1 MQIFP
6 ELLET
11 QVLLEMEVAQNRFAR
26 ESKIL
31 QKVGDLQ
38 NLTSQVSWVVPS
50 EFIELYEV
58 ELYDS
63 DSKSLNKVNED
74 INWVLDNNRLIFY
87 ATSLDTDGSTITKIT
102 SIPTSI
108 NSILVRYSHL
118 PAALTARTVALEL
131 DNPDFTPAVMYG
143 ALATLFGRIKQPLGI
158 DREGGAVL
166 GIDRNTRDYWEVK
179 FKEQVIE
186 AKRYINSQD
195 STESEAVNYRDP
207 GMTILPKEA
216 SDANL
221 LKTSWS

>member
-1 MQIFP
+1 
-6 ELLET
+6 
-11 QVLLEMEVAQNRFAR
+11 MENAQNRFAR
-26 ESKIL
+26 LTRIL
-31 QKVGDLQ
+31 QKIGDLQ
-38 NLTSQVSWVVPS
+38 SLTSQVSWAVPS
-50 EFIELYEV
+50 EFVELYEV

-74 INWVLDNNRLIFY
+74 IDWVLDNNRLIFY

-108 NSILVRYSHL
+108 NAILVRYSHL

-143 ALATLFGRIKQPLGI
+143 ALATLYGRIKQSLGI
-158 DREGGAVL
+158 DREGNAVL

-195 STESEAVNYRDP
+195 STESEAINYRDP

-221 LKTSWS
+221 SKTNWS